1 MPVPVGQLPASV
13 VDYLEDLERR
23 IERLE
28 DPQQPV
34 PVPAYTT
41 ALMPAA
47 ASFMNCVLRNTT
59 LNILAVSDGVNWKR
73 QDTGASI

>member
-1 MPVPVGQLPASV
+1 MPVPVGQVPPNVAE
-13 VDYLEDLERR
+13 YLEDLEAR
-23 IERLE
+23 IGRLE

-41 ALMPAA
+41 ALMPPA

-59 LNILAVSDGVNWKR
+59 INILAVSDGTNWKR

>member
-1 MPVPVGQLPASV
+1 MPVPVGQVPPNVAE
-13 VDYLEDLERR
+13 YLEGLEDR
-23 IERLE
+23 IGRLE

-47 ASFMNCVLRNTT
+47 SAFMNCVLRNTT
-59 LNILAVSDGVNWKR
+59 LNILAASDGVNWRR
-73 QDTGASI
+73 QDTGAII

>member
-1 MPVPVGQLPASV
+1 MPVPVGQVPPDVAR
-13 VDYLEDLERR
+13 YLEDLEARLG
-23 IERLE
+23 RLE
-28 DPQQPV
+28 DPQEPV

-47 ASFMNCVLRNTT
+47 ASFMNRVLRNTT
-59 LNILAVSDGVNWKR
+59 LNILAVSDGTNWKR

>member
-1 MPVPVGQLPASV
+1 MPVPVGQVPPNVAE
-13 VDYLEDLERR
+13 YLEDLEAR
-23 IERLE
+23 IGRLE

-47 ASFMNCVLRNTT
+47 ARFMNCVLRNTT
-59 LNILAVSDGVNWKR
+59 LNILAVSDGVNWRR
-73 QDTGASI
+73 QDTGAII

>member
-1 MPVPVGQLPASV
+1 MPAPVGQVPPNVAS
-13 VDYLEDLERR
+13 YLDDLEAR
-23 IERLE
+23 IMRLE

-47 ASFMNCVLRNTT
+47 SSFMNCVLRNTT
-59 LNILAVSDGVNWKR
+59 LNILAASDGTNWRR
-73 QDTGASI
+73 QDTGAII